1 MSNPTPLTHGELKQ
15 IFDAYLLAVNSQALL
30 AAREVEQALTE
41 RTALLSGIAHAYT
54 TSSDNPRAN
63 TVALKLQNEIRHQY
77 PDIDSGVIASI
88 LSQAFTEAARLCTP
102 LQQPLDAEALN
113 ALRASLVEN
122 HVNFLELNLRR
133 LGSDSNR
140 IDLDVGTPSLDHT

>member
-15 IFDAYLLAVNSQALL
+15 IFDAYLLAVNSQPLL

-88 LSQAFTEAARLCTP
+88 LSQAFTEAARLCAPSNSPSMLKPLTP
-102 LQQPLDAEALN
+102 LEPLL
-113 ALRASLVEN
+113 
-122 HVNFLELNLRR
+122 
-133 LGSDSNR
+133 
-140 IDLDVGTPSLDHT
+140 